1 MHTAIP
7 TSTAAAPTPTLQR
20 CASRCPP
27 RGRVLPWGGPAA
39 ALAITIAS
47 LGAFPVAHAAGI
59 SNDVIRIGFITDMSG
74 LYSDID
80 GPAGAEAIRMAIAD
94 AGGEINGKKIE
105 LLVADHQNKADIASA
120 RAREWFDQ
128 QHLDLLIGGTSS
140 GTALA
145 MAGVAAEKKKPFFV
159 IGAGASELTNKQCT
173 PYTVHY
179 AYDTIALA
187 RGTGSA
193 VVKNGGKS
201 WFFLTADYAFGHAL
215 ERDTS
220 AVVKKSGGTVVGS
233 VRAPLSTSDF
243 SSFMLQAQASKAQI
257 LGLANA
263 GGDFINSV
271 KAAKEFGVTKTMN
284 LAGLLVFI
292 NDVHALGLEATQGM
306 YLTAGWYWDQNDA
319 SRKWGERF
327 FEKQKRMPSFLQA
340 GDYSAARFYLEGVK
354 ATGTDD
360 GDTLMKW
367 FKSNKVNDFFAT
379 NGVVR
384 EDGRMVH
391 DMYLMQVK
399 KPAES
404 KKPWDYYK
412 VIATLPG
419 DEVYAS
425 LAESSCPLVKK

>member
-1 MHTAIP
+1 MKLRTLSAAFVLAGL
-7 TSTAAAPTPTLQR
+7 TMAAPGQ
-20 CASRCPP
+20 
-27 RGRVLPWGGPAA
+27 
-39 ALAITIAS
+39 
-47 LGAFPVAHAAGI
+47 AAGI
-59 SNDVIRIGFITDMSG
+59 SDDVIRIGFITDMSG

-105 LLVADHQNKADIASA
+105 LLVADHQNKADIASS
-120 RAREWFDQ
+120 RAREWFDEKQ
-128 QHLDLLIGGTSS
+128 LDVLIGGTSS

-145 MAGVAAEKKKPFFV
+145 MAGVAAEKKKPFISV
-159 IGAGASELTNKQCT
+159 GAAASELTNSQCT

-215 ERDTS
+215 ERDT
-220 AVVKKSGGTVVGS
+220 ANVVKSAGGTVVGA

-243 SSFMLQAQASKAQI
+243 SSFMLQAQSSGAKI

-271 KAAKEFGVTKTMN
+271 KAAKEFGVTNTMN

-292 NDVHALGLEATQGM
+292 NDVHALGLENTQGL
-306 YLTAGWYWDQNDA
+306 YLTSGWYWDKDDA

-327 FEKQKRMPSFLQA
+327 FEKHKRMPSFLQA
-340 GDYSAARFYLEGVK
+340 GDYSAVSFYLRGVK
-354 ATGTDD
+354 TSGTDD
-360 GDTLMKW
+360 ADTLMKW
-367 FKSNKVNDFFAT
+367 MKSNKVDDFFAP
-379 NGVVR
+379 NGYVR

-399 KPAES
+399 KPSES
-404 KKPWDYYK
+404 KRPWDYYN
-412 VIATLPG
+412 VIETLPG
-419 DEVYAS
+419 DKVYAS
-425 LAESSCPLVKK
+425 LAESTCKLVKK